1 MEEIDLPLPIHF
13 YGCYPEIGIG
23 RKSILFLM
31 SRKSNSQ
38 MTRWLNL
45 QQGVTEPKDISA
57 FNIWCT
63 FENRRPPV
71 SGFDLTFSF
80 DIDNYRDTNYYLPL
94 VYLYTNL
101 KKSNNKYSK
110 HKITAESCAQPRK
123 FNEDFFQKK
132 TQFAASFI
140 NNPHPTR
147 LRAINGLNKIGQ
159 VDLFGRSVDNYV
171 VDKIGTAS
179 NYWFNVC
186 FENDLYP
193 GYVTEKVLEAWIA
206 GTVPL
211 YWGIDKGGILN
222 PDAMINLN
230 DFETMEAFFRHVSKI
245 YSLPDEMK
253 KIINQPLFL
262 KIPNEDEIKNFVKRG
277 LRLRAGL

>member
-1 MEEIDLPLPIHF
+1 
-13 YGCYPEIGIG
+13 
-23 RKSILFLM
+23 M

-45 QQGVTEPKDISA
+45 QQGVIEPNDKSA

-80 DIDNYRDTNYYLPL
+80 DLDNCSDTNHYLPL
-94 VYLYTNL
+94 IYLYTNL
-101 KKSNNKYSK
+101 KKTNNSYSK
-110 HKITAESCAQPRK
+110 HKITAEFCAQPRK
-123 FNEDFFQKK
+123 LNEGFFQKK

-147 LRAINGLNKIGQ
+147 LRAINGLNKIAQ

-171 VDKIGTAS
+171 ADKIGTAG
-179 NYWFNVC
+179 NYWFNIC

-230 DFETMEAFFRHVSKI
+230 DFETMESFINHVSKV

-277 LRLRAGL
+277 LRFRAGL